1 MFSVEGM
8 DIILGGLSMSKD
20 NSDFFKQKNSWSLI
34 KDRLLSGYLAPYM
47 QKVLTTNK
55 KICYVDCFLV
65 KENLMMD
72 SLDRL

>member
-1 MFSVEGM
+1 
-8 DIILGGLSMSKD
+8 MSKD

-55 KICYVDCFLV
+55 KICYVDCFSGKGKFDDGQLGSPLIAL
-65 KENLMMD
+65 KIRDDCL
-72 SLDRL
+72 SKS